1 MLLSI
6 RLFVFTCLLLF
17 VPGEAF
23 SQPVSRI
30 DSLRTAVRNEHNITE
45 KVDLLISL
53 SKAYAPDS
61 ISQAINAA
69 RQALTLASQTDD
81 EGKTGAI
88 HLWLGDLAMQMD
100 SVNIAEKEYK
110 QAIEHLN
117 KTGATDMLVR
127 AITSLG
133 NRYVEKE
140 NYPGAMEQYLN
151 GITILEQNKENK
163 QLANLYNNLGVVYL
177 NMNNPKK
184 ALDLYSKAL
193 TLFEKFGDTMNVAG
207 ATTNIGS
214 IYIQLR
220 NYDIARDYYKNGLA
234 LFEKIGNKAGQ
245 AHALFKLGLLEEAQ
259 NKNRQALTYLQRS
272 AEIQQLNGTMAAG
285 SKTMFQSETDIHIGI
300 NYLALNDILKAQ
312 SYLEDGLKIARQ
324 TQQYSLIALAAKN
337 LSSIE
342 KQKRNYRQALT
353 YHELYKQYSD
363 STYNVENIRK
373 LTQLEM
379 QHQYE
384 SKLTQAK
391 LEKELE
397 IQKRKRSNLIYFVL
411 TAGLLLFLVI
421 IALLLKLENNK
432 KKEAEFERER
442 LEEKLEHTNKEL
454 TTHVMYLLRQN
465 EFILSIIEKL
475 KKAQLDAKPENKK
488 LISDL
493 IRELKS
499 NTDTVSWEEFEVR
512 FQEVHTDF
520 YTNLRK
526 AFPDLTTNEIRM
538 CAFFR
543 LNMTSKEI
551 AAITYQSLNSIKVAR
566 YRLRKKLRLSQE
578 DNLISFLSKF

>member
-1 MLLSI
+1 MISPGI
-6 RLFVFTCLLLF
+6 ITKTAWHCLKK
-17 VPGEAF
+17 
-23 SQPVSRI
+23 I
-30 DSLRTAVRNEHNITE
+30 D
-45 KVDLLISL
+45 
-53 SKAYAPDS
+53 
-61 ISQAINAA
+61 
-69 RQALTLASQTDD
+69 
-81 EGKTGAI
+81 
-88 HLWLGDLAMQMD
+88 
-100 SVNIAEKEYK
+100 
-110 QAIEHLN
+110 
-117 KTGATDMLVR
+117 
-127 AITSLG
+127 
-133 NRYVEKE
+133 
-140 NYPGAMEQYLN
+140 
-151 GITILEQNKENK
+151 
-163 QLANLYNNLGVVYL
+163 
-177 NMNNPKK
+177 
-184 ALDLYSKAL
+184 
-193 TLFEKFGDTMNVAG
+193 
-207 ATTNIGS
+207 
-214 IYIQLR
+214 
-220 NYDIARDYYKNGLA
+220 
-234 LFEKIGNKAGQ
+234 NKAGQ

-259 NKNRQALTYLQRS
+259 HNNKKALIYLQRS
-272 AEIQQLNGTMAAG
+272 AEIQQFNETNAAG
-285 SKTMFQSETDIHIGI
+285 SRTMFQSETDIHIGI
-300 NYLALNDILKAQ
+300 NYLALNNISKARK
-312 SYLEDGLKIARQ
+312 YLEEGLNIARQ
-324 TQQYSLIALAAKN
+324 TKQYSLIALAAEN
-337 LSSIE
+337 LSFIE
-342 KQKRNYRQALT
+342 KQKGNYRQALS

-363 STYNVENIRK
+363 STYNVENVRK

-379 QHQYE
+379 QHQYK
-384 SKLTQAK
+384 SKLAQAR

-411 TAGLLLFLVI
+411 TAGLLLFLII

-432 KKEAEFERER
+432 KKKAELERER
-442 LEEKLEHTNKEL
+442 LEEKLDHTNKEL

-475 KKAQLDAKPENKK
+475 KKTQMDAKPENKK

-566 YRLRKKLRLSQE
+566 YRLRKKLKLSQE